1 MQFTPITQLPP
12 ITSIDALKK
21 QTSQVNATEETNQT
35 SFADIYKGMIEDV
48 KETQAIADQDSI
60 DLALGNVDDLHTVMI
75 NAEKAEFAL
84 NLTVSVT
91 SKMLSAYNDIIKM
104 NI

>member
-21 QTSQVNATEETNQT
+21 QTTQVNETEETQT
-35 SFADIYKGMIEDV
+35 SFADIYKGMIENV
-48 KETQAIADQDSI
+48 RETQAVADQDSI
-60 DLALGNVDDLHTVMI
+60 NLALGNVDDLHTVMI

-84 NLTVSVT
+84 NLTMSVT
-91 SKMLSAYNDIIKM
+91 SKLVTAYNDITKM

>member
-21 QTSQVNATEETNQT
+21 QTTQVNEAEETQT

-48 KETQAIADQDSI
+48 RETQAVADQDSI

-91 SKMLSAYNDIIKM
+91 SKMLAAYNDIIKM